1 MFKFSV
7 IYFILFYFILFF
19 YILFYFFFK
28 DNYFSDCYGFT
39 EDELKNVLFNFSI
52 SDSKEKIDSDNTK
65 DKIKERLIKKKY
77 CGYFYFSDKGIIK
90 NIYYPYYII
99 KFFQKNKN
107 KSDNFELSNYWI
119 YSEKNEELKNLLKI
133 SILNFDVEFLN
144 LLCGKIIE
152 FSFDKLSLIE

>member
-1 MFKFSV
+1 MTL
-7 IYFILFYFILFF
+7 YFICFTYSNN
-19 YILFYFFFK
+19 
-28 DNYFSDCYGFT
+28 NYFSDCYEFT

-77 CGYFYFSDKGIIK
+77 CGYFYFSDK
-90 NIYYPYYII
+90 
-99 KFFQKNKN
+99 
-107 KSDNFELSNYWI
+107 
-119 YSEKNEELKNLLKI
+119 EKNEELKNLLKI

>member
-1 MFKFSV
+1 
-7 IYFILFYFILFF
+7 
-19 YILFYFFFK
+19 
-28 DNYFSDCYGFT
+28 
-39 EDELKNVLFNFSI
+39 VLFNFSI
-52 SDSKEKIDSDNTK
+52 SDSKEKSDSDNTK
-65 DKIKERLIKKKY
+65 DGIKERLKKKKY

>member
-1 MFKFSV
+1 
-7 IYFILFYFILFF
+7 
-19 YILFYFFFK
+19 
-28 DNYFSDCYGFT
+28 
-39 EDELKNVLFNFSI
+39 
-52 SDSKEKIDSDNTK
+52 
-65 DKIKERLIKKKY
+65 
-77 CGYFYFSDKGIIK
+77 
-90 NIYYPYYII
+90 
-99 KFFQKNKN
+99 KNKN